1 MSFSVDLGTDLSE
14 ITFMTTKISSYK
26 SMLGM
31 SPWPSTS
38 SDGYLLTQVLKYIY
52 AQINGLRKY
61 NKIYLST

>member
-26 SMLGM
+26 SMLGT
-31 SPWPSTS
+31 SPRPSTS